1 MKNLLPIVLLLTIMA
16 CTKQQELNTT
26 QATLTTKTSEQADVV
41 YHYKGQAYPLYYKEG
56 SVEAFVEDENFVN
69 LQTATAQ
76 SAIVTFTYGNDH
88 NHNFYLF
95 DNEMEGYDYL
105 EKHGDNP
112 LIGRKFKLSY
122 RIDELRDNLQAQFG
136 ESLDFKNPTVAQA
149 ARQGVEAIY
158 QELQMNVPF
167 PSNLEAFIGI
177 QTPNFSRQKTGSAVS
192 SAPVLTVWEH
202 ADAQGSEL
210 YVEQAPNTVIWNY
223 GDWNCF
229 TMAANPDLTLEFQP
243 NGNNWNDCIS
253 SQCLS
258 YIQGADAMGVGLYK
272 DSHFGVYAVGYRVLT
287 YFKNGPYPDPPCFN
301 HTSEYW
307 YQPNGWTG
315 HMNDQVSSIRI
326 KAIWQGCYTGYDDF
340 KDLQNL

>member
-1 MKNLLPIVLLLTIMA
+1 MNNLLAIVLLFTIIA

-26 QATLTTKTSEQADVV
+26 PETLTAKTSAQADVV
-41 YHYKGQAYPLYYKEG
+41 YYYKEQAYPLYYKEG
-56 SVEAFVEDENFVN
+56 SAEDFVEDENFTN
-69 LQTATAQ
+69 LQTVTAQ
-76 SAIVTFTYGNDH
+76 SAIVTFTYGNEHDRH
-88 NHNFYLF
+88 FYLF

-105 EKHGDNP
+105 EQHGGNP
-112 LIGRKFKLSY
+112 LIGRKFKLSH
-122 RIDELRDNLQAQFG
+122 RIDELRDKLQAQFG
-136 ESLDFKNPTVAQA
+136 QSLDFKNPTVVQA

-167 PSNLEAFIGI
+167 PSNLETFIGI
-177 QTPNFSRQKTGSAVS
+177 QTPNFSRQKSSSAVS

-210 YVEQAPNTVIWNY
+210 YVDQAPNTVIWNY

-258 YIQGADAMGVGLYK
+258 YVQGADAMAVGLYK
-272 DSHFGVYAVGYRVLT
+272 DSHFGVYPVGYRIL
-287 YFKNGPYPDPPCFN
+287 YYLSNGPSDLPCFN

-326 KAIWQGCYTGYDDF
+326 KAIWQGCYNGYDDF